1 MKTIQL
7 TIDEPLLEDVD
18 EVVTQLHTTRSALVQ
33 EALHLLLR
41 RLRVRVMEQRQID
54 AYTHQP
60 QPADELADWL
70 EVQDWGDEWDETVWP
85 YETR

>member
-7 TIDEPLLEDVD
+7 TLDEPLLDDVD
-18 EVVTQLHTTRSALVQ
+18 EVVTQLHTTRSAFVQ

-41 RLRVRVMEQRQID
+41 RLRIRIMEQRQID
-54 AYTHQP
+54 AYTQQP
-60 QPADELADWL
+60 QPVDELTDWQA
-70 EVQDWGDEWDETVWP
+70 VQDWGDQWDETVWP